1 MIILLYTMIVIAA
14 VLFGI
19 LLVSTLTVWFIFNM
33 YNQLI
38 SLENRVSQSKK
49 NIDVLL
55 KQRRDELEK
64 LIDAVNKSMNHE
76 EELLNELTNTREKL
90 DKASSPKE
98 QANANEQ
105 VENVM
110 SKFTARMEDYPE
122 LKSQENIRQFQ
133 DRIAEIEE
141 DISNRRETY
150 NESVTI
156 FNTKINQFPY
166 LIIANMMGYNEKQ
179 LFEATQSE
187 KKDVNVSEQ
196 LN

>member
-1 MIILLYTMIVIAA
+1 MIGIILF
-14 VLFGI
+14 LFI
-19 LLVSTLTVWFIFNM
+19 LLIVVLLSSWYAFNM

-38 SLENRVSQSKK
+38 SLENRVSQSKQ

-64 LIDAVNKSMNHE
+64 LIDTVNKSMEHE
-76 EELLNELTNTREKL
+76 EDLLNELTETRERL
-90 DKASSPKE
+90 DKANSPKE
-98 QANANEQ
+98 QANANEK

-122 LKSQENIRQFQ
+122 LKSQENIKQFQ
-133 DRIAEIEE
+133 NRISGIEE

-156 FNTKINQFPY
+156 FNTRIKQFPY
-166 LIIANMMGYNEKQ
+166 VIIASMMNYNEKE
-179 LFEATQSE
+179 LFEASAEE
-187 KKDVNVSEQ
+187 KRDVNVSSQ
-196 LN
+196 LK

>member
-1 MIILLYTMIVIAA
+1 MIGIILFI
-14 VLFGI
+14 FI
-19 LLVSTLTVWFIFNM
+19 LLVIVLLFSWYMFNI

-38 SLENRVSQSKK
+38 SLDNRTKQSKQ

-64 LIDAVNKSMNHE
+64 LIDTVNKSMEHE
-76 EELLNELTNTREKL
+76 QDLLNELTRTREKL
-90 DKASSPKE
+90 EKADSPKE
-98 QANANEQ
+98 QANANQ
-105 VENVM
+105 KVENVM

-122 LKSQENIRQFQ
+122 LKSQENIKQFQ
-133 DRIAEIEE
+133 NRISGIEE

-156 FNTKINQFPY
+156 FNTRIKQFPHV
-166 LIIANMMGYNEKQ
+166 IIASMMSYNEKE
-179 LFEATQSE
+179 LFEASAEE
-187 KKDVNVSEQ
+187 KRDVDVSSQ